1 VTDRPVILVFG
12 AINQDE
18 VARVRRHPVPCET
31 VVTDSITFFQGG
43 KGANQAFAAAVAG
56 GDHVRVQMVG
66 AIGDDA
72 AGEAALASL
81 HSAGVDTGL
90 IKRVVSRPTGR
101 ACITVDDAGQN
112 AIVVGLGANAFVSPS
127 NLVRAQRPD
136 VAVAQTELGADAI
149 EATVPLSPIATA
161 CVSARVRE
169 PHMSS
174 TPRARGTRSLGALA
188 AALAAGDDL
197 DSAIAKASSAA
208 TRSVAWEGA
217 RAPLSAPA
225 GSAPPRTAAISLK
238 P

>member
-174 TPRARGTRSLGALA
+174 TPRARGTRSLGLSPLLSPPATTSSLPSRRLLLRPPVRWPGRARGHLCQHPLA
-188 AALAAGDDL
+188 AHHLGQQL
-197 DSAIAKASSAA
+197 
-208 TRSVAWEGA
+208 
-217 RAPLSAPA
+217 
-225 GSAPPRTAAISLK
+225 
-238 P
+238 